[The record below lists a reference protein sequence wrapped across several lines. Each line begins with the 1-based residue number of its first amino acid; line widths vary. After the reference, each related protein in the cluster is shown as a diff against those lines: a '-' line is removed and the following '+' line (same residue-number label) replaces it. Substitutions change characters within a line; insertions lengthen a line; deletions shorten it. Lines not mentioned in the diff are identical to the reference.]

1 MVRVRRQPVLCPPVR
16 CRPLRRRR
24 SRRRGGD
31 SEGRLGGGCGGG
43 GAGPRLGR
51 GGQARD
57 VAGYAGRLQA
67 VVGGAVFGRRR
78 ARRVAHG
85 ATDRR
90 LRQPRPHARGVGDA
104 VARHGGRA
112 ARRRLCGGRPAVL
125 RVGDARRVRR
135 GEARPPHTGTGERS
149 CACRRSRWGVA
160 ARARTRAL
168 RYLLAQHAS
177 RRGDGGREAVGPR
190 RRVRVRP
197 ARPHR
202 RREARGALVRPAAAR
217 PPLAPAGLARRNL
230 WRRRGGGGGGGAP
243 TRGGCVHSRVARGPP
258 VFCGAVRRAL
268 KAVGSATPPCIENRP
283 IMYLKPS
290 ISLGAQT
297 TVSLRVCSFPVSCVV
312 PLPVPDLSV

>member
-230 WRRRGGGGGGGAP
+230 WRRRGGGGAG
-243 TRGGCVHSRVARGPP
+243 RGD
-258 VFCGAVRRAL
+258 
-268 KAVGSATPPCIENRP
+268 
-283 IMYLKPS
+283 
-290 ISLGAQT
+290 
-297 TVSLRVCSFPVSCVV
+297 
-312 PLPVPDLSV
+312 PDG